1 LKTIIITGISGFV
14 GENLRGYL
22 AEEDEVIGLSRHV
35 DSEWLTYTAFF
46 KNKQRYDVMVHLA
59 GKAHDLKN
67 ISNDKDYF
75 DANFELTKQMFD
87 SFLRSDAQKFIYIS
101 SVKAVADTV
110 VGVLTEET
118 LPNPITAYGKSKLA
132 AENYILRQEL
142 PATKKV
148 YILRPCMIHGPNNKG
163 NLNLL
168 YNFVSKGIPYPFG
181 KYDNERSFVSIDNLC
196 FIIKELL
203 LGNVQSGIYNISD
216 DETISTNSLVKM
228 IGELIERPAK
238 IFNIPKSVVNVLAQ
252 IGDIIQLPINTE
264 RVDKLT
270 ENYRVSNA
278 KIKKVLAIEN
288 LPISIKQGLKKTI
301 ISFNN
306 KK

>member
-1 LKTIIITGISGFV
+1 MKTIIITGISGFV